1 MLEYKNIISEY
12 SEYFFENFKGG
23 KGGGL
28 GGRRKKK
35 RTKKE
40 EEDELRDS
48 IRSTAVFFAIFAFI
62 YYINALY
69 PKQTTSVLKRYE
81 AFDYIN
87 NFVYLAVFIIII
99 VLLYTIVTYFYNK
112 DNETSTEYIVNY
124 KL

>member
-48 IRSTAVFFAIFAFI
+48 IRSTVVFFCYICI
-62 YYINALY
+62 YILY
-69 PKQTTSVLKRYE
+69 KCFVPQTDDICFEEIRSL
-81 AFDYIN
+81 
-87 NFVYLAVFIIII
+87 
-99 VLLYTIVTYFYNK
+99 
-112 DNETSTEYIVNY
+112 
-124 KL
+124 